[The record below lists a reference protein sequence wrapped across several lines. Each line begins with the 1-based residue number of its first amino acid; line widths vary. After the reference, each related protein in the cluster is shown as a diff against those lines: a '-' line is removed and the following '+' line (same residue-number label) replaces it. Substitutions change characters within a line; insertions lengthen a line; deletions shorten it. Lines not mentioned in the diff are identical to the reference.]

1 MAHLILDSTYYV
13 VKNSKY
19 LKISFEAIDKFIK
32 KIKKIKTPIWD
43 KKIHYYSE
51 DKEKLLNYLLLVDCN
66 NFCFWKI
73 KKEGY
78 FTLAQEIKNF
88 FEKESQNANLNYFA
102 KLSFDDFKRK
112 FPSLNKFHLS
122 KKRWL
127 IIKKVSQ
134 YIIKNYKREFYNFVK
149 SAENSAKKLIEKISK
164 ELYSFDDIS
173 IYQNKKIYFLKR
185 AQHLTSNIW
194 GAFEGKDIGN
204 FYDLDH
210 LTAFADY
217 KLPQI
222 LNHYNILEYSPTLI
236 KKLKNKEIIRKNSKI
251 EIEIRANTIWAVE
264 YLKQK
269 LKEKETDIFSF
280 QVDWFLWNLS
290 HKIKLKLPHHRTI
303 TYFY

>member
-1 MAHLILDSTYYV
+1 MTHLILDSTYYV
-13 VKNSKY
+13 VKNSKDV
-19 LKISFEAIDKFIK
+19 KINFEAIDKFIE
-32 KIKKIKTPIWD
+32 KIEIKFPDWD

-51 DKEKLLNYLLLVDCN
+51 DKEKLLNYLLLIDCN

-78 FTLAQEIKNF
+78 FILAKKLRDF
-88 FEKESQNANLNYFA
+88 FKKETQNANLKYFA
-102 KLSFDDFKRK
+102 RLSFDDFKK
-112 FPSLNKFHLS
+112 NFLALTKFHFH

-127 IIKKVSQ
+127 ITKKVSK
-134 YIIKNYKREFYNFVK
+134 YIVENYKGEFYNFVK
-149 SAENSAKKLIEKISK
+149 SANNSAEKLIEKIYK

-173 IYQNKKIYFLKR
+173 KFKNKKIYFLKR
-185 AQHLTSNIW
+185 SQHLTSNIW
-194 GAFEGKDIGN
+194 GALEGKDIGN
-204 FYDLDH
+204 FYDLEY

-222 LNHYNILEYSPTLI
+222 LNHYGILEYSAILM
-236 KKLKNKEIIRKNSKI
+236 KKIKNKEVIPKNSKL
-251 EIEIRANTIWAVE
+251 EIEIRANTVWAIE

-269 LKEKETDIFSF
+269 LKEKGINIFSF
-280 QVDWFLWNLS
+280 QIDWFLWNLS